1 MAIVRKY
8 SHHFVVV
15 SSDRRITQPIL
26 DYYRNQL
33 SVFKFGRG
41 KQKGPREIDKTFASA
56 NKERTHFRML
66 LSCYDD
72 FMRYMSR
79 RGIPEDV
86 WEHEEIHMYIPVSV
100 DFKCTFPHPLRPK
113 QVEINQFILEKDMT
127 TKKFKPTR
135 VIPLQMGGGKTLIA
149 LYTAAQIGQRTMIE
163 VSKRYRE
170 NWVSNVYGKDSKLDV
185 TEGEVLVITSHNDL
199 VRAIRKAKARYE
211 KFDYK
216 IIIAHKSTISNFI
229 KAYVRGDKTF
239 KEYGIKVEDLYKV
252 LGVGVVIR
260 DEVHEELHANGNQ
273 DLHRHVPLVINLS
286 ATLEFDDPKVEEMCR
301 FVFPFVD
308 RFNAGEWNKYIDV
321 IALRFG
327 LDMPTKLKWCQY
339 KNGPYNQAEFE
350 KSILKSKQKTDYYAG
365 MVCDFIQK
373 YYIDIAEKN
382 DKLLVY
388 AHTIDM
394 CTKLKEYIEDHF
406 SYLTVNRYVGE
417 DDYENL
423 ITADIAVT
431 TPGSAGTGVDVK
443 GLRRVIMTNAIKSSQ
458 KNYQIAGRLRELFEV
473 DSNGV
478 VKDVLFCYFVC
489 NDIMQHVDYHQF
501 KRSKFRGKMKSHD
514 EVETGYYL

>member
-15 SSDRRITQPIL
+15 TSDRRIIQPIF
-26 DYYRNQL
+26 DYYRNHL

-41 KQKGPREIDKTFASA
+41 QKKGPKEIDKTFASA

-72 FMRYMSR
+72 FMRYMAR
-79 RGIPEDV
+79 RGIAEDT
-86 WEHEEIHMYIPVSV
+86 WEHEEIRMYVPTSV

-113 QVEINQFILEKDMT
+113 QVEINQFILDKID
-127 TKKFKPTR
+127 KKFIPVR

-170 NWVSNVYGKDSKLDV
+170 NWLSNVCGADAKLDV
-185 TEGEVLVITSHNDL
+185 DIKDVLVIASHNDL
-199 VRAIRKAKARYE
+199 VRAIRKAKTKYE
-211 KFDYK
+211 RFEYK

-229 KAYVRGDKTF
+229 KNYVRGEKAF

-260 DEVHEELHANGNQ
+260 DEVHEELHINANQ

-301 FVFPFVD
+301 FVFPFND
-308 RFNAGEWNKYIDV
+308 RFNAGDWNKYIDV
-321 IALRFG
+321 LALKYN
-327 LDMPTKLKWCQY
+327 LELPTKLKWSLFKGGSYSQV
-339 KNGPYNQAEFE
+339 ELE
-350 KSILKSKQKTDYYAG
+350 KSILKSKQKTAQYCG
-365 MVCDFIQK
+365 MIADLTQQYFIE
-373 YYIDIAEKN
+373 IAEKN

-394 CTKLKEYIEDHF
+394 CTKLKEFLEDRF

-423 ITADIAVT
+423 ITADIACT
-431 TPGSAGTGVDVK
+431 TPGSAGTGVDIK
-443 GLRRVIMTNAIKSSQ
+443 GLRRVIMTNSMKSSQ
-458 KNYQIAGRLRELFEV
+458 KNYQMAGRLRELSEL

-478 VKDVLFCYFVC
+478 MKDVVFCYLVC
-489 NDIMQHVDYHQF
+489 MDIPQQVEYHAF